1 MIPDAHRPKHRRRPA
16 PAARWRALG
25 LAIATVLPLA
35 ACTSSPIANV
45 TRMKAERVPEALES
59 SQAVTIESATDK
71 ELVRVVADMLGA
83 NKAVGLETATRVAVR
98 TTLERAAD
106 EFATR
111 GEDAPALED
120 LALTELPAR
129 IAVQAGIRAARIY
142 YDDGERMDAF
152 KLIRKIDQRYPSHGL
167 RGDAGDLLSEIGDSF
182 KNDKRRK
189 LFLFPYSSNAPQIYE
204 YLSTEYPTHPM
215 SDDALQTLATIYE
228 DKRRFDIAIER
239 HRDLV
244 LWAPDSPY
252 RIDSEAAIPRLR
264 LADLDGPEYGRDSMM
279 VALAELEAWLRAYPD
294 EVGRAEVE
302 RTLVDCL
309 QRLADNDM
317 GVARFYRTV
326 LSVTGARQ
334 HAARALEYAKRA
346 GNEDQLGEIRGFLAA
361 LDEIEELGAPRE
373 LPEAQSPDDLLRGGT
388 NFDGQGPADL
398 APGSSEIAPRRTPR
412 ATEKEIEKGTENTPS
427 DPTLDGPLPGEEKG
441 GGQ

>member
-1 MIPDAHRPKHRRRPA
+1 MTSDSLRSLARLRTA
-16 PAARWRALG
+16 PTARSAAVAV
-25 LAIATVLPLA
+25 AIALIALLSG
-35 ACTSSPIANV
+35 CTSSPIANV
-45 TRMKAERVPEALES
+45 TRMKTEKVPAALET
-59 SQAVTIESATDK
+59 SQAVTIESASDK

-83 NKAVGLETATRVAVR
+83 NKAVGLETGTRVAVR

-111 GEDAPALED
+111 GEDAGALED
-120 LALTELPAR
+120 LAMTELPAR
-129 IAVQAGIRAARIY
+129 IAVRAGIRAARLY

-167 RGDAGDLLSEIGDSF
+167 RTDAGDLLSEIGDSF
-182 KNDKRRK
+182 KNDRRRRF
-189 LFLFPYSSNAPQIYE
+189 FLFPYSSNAPQIYE
-204 YLSTEYPTHPM
+204 YLSTEYPTHPR
-215 SDDALQTLATIYE
+215 SDDALQTLAAIYE
-228 DKRRFDIAIER
+228 KKRRFDIAIER

-252 RIDSEAAIPRLR
+252 RVESEAAIPRLR

-279 VALAELEAWLRAYPD
+279 IALAELEAWLRAYPD
-294 EVGRAEVE
+294 EESRSKVE

-346 GNEDQLGEIRGFLAA
+346 GNADQLEEIRGFLAS

-373 LPEAQSPDDLLRGGT
+373 LPEIQSPDELLRGDS

-412 ATEKEIEKGTENTPS
+412 ATEKEIEKGTEDSTS
-427 DPTLDGPLPGEEKG
+427 EGTLNDPLPGDDKG